1 VALEVAQQ
9 GITANAMCP
18 GYVRTPLVEKQIPDQ
33 AKARGIS
40 EEQVVRDVILA
51 AQPTKQFVKVDEI
64 ADLSVFLCSEGAA
77 SITGAILSIDGGW
90 TAG

>member
-1 VALEVAQQ
+1 MK
-9 GITANAMCP
+9 T
-18 GYVRTPLVEKQIPDQ
+18 
-33 AKARGIS
+33 RGMS

-51 AQPTKQFVKVDEI
+51 AQPTKQFVKIDEI
-64 ADLSVFLCSEGAA
+64 AGLAVFLCSEGAA